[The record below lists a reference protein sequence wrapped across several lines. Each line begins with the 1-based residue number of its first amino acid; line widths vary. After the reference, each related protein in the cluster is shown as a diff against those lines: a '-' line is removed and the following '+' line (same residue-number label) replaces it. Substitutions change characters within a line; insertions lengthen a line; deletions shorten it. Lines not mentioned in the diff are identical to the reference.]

1 MKIVFL
7 DGYTTQKGDI
17 DDSCLYSLG
26 NYQMY
31 DRTMP
36 DQLEERVADA
46 DILITNK
53 FVIDSNSLAHLPNL
67 KYIVVAAT
75 GYNNIDIN
83 AVKDRNIPV
92 SNVVAYST
100 TSVVQQAFASLLEVL
115 NKPAYYHDQV
125 RNQRW
130 SSCPDFCFYDHSVRE
145 LSDMTLGIIGFGQ
158 IGSKMAAVAQA
169 FGMNVLAYSRT
180 EKTIP
185 NIQFVT
191 NLDQLW
197 SNSDVISLHLP
208 LSPQSKEM
216 INTASLMKMK
226 KNAILINTGRGP
238 LIAEADLA
246 NHLKSHPVFTA
257 ILDVL
262 TTEPPSA
269 ENPLVGLS
277 NCHITPH
284 IAWASAKARQNLV
297 NGIAQ
302 NITEFLSGSWI
313 NRVYEAV

>member
-7 DGYTTQKGDI
+7 DGYTTQKGDV
-17 DDSCLYSLG
+17 DDSCLYGLG

-31 DRTMP
+31 DRTAP
-36 DQLEERVADA
+36 NQLADRAADA

-53 FVIDSNSLAHLPNL
+53 FVIDDNALSVLPNL

-83 AVKDRNIPV
+83 AVKNRKIPV
-92 SNVVAYST
+92 SNVKGYST

-115 NKPAYYHDQV
+115 NKPTYYHDEV
-125 RNQRW
+125 RKQRW
-130 SSCPDFCFYDHSVRE
+130 SSCEDFCFFDHSIRE
-145 LSDMTLGIIGFGQ
+145 LSDMTLGIVGFGQ

-169 FGMNVLAYSRT
+169 FGMNVLASSRT
-180 EKTIP
+180 QKSIP
-185 NIQFVT
+185 NVQFVS

-197 SNSDVISLHLP
+197 SAADVISLHLP
-208 LSPQSKEM
+208 LSPESKEM

-238 LIAEADLA
+238 LIAEVDLA
-246 NHLKSHPVFTA
+246 NHLRSHPEFTA

-262 TTEPPSA
+262 THEPPSA
-269 ENPLVGLS
+269 ANPLIGLS
-277 NCHITPH
+277 NCFITPH

-302 NITEFLSGSWI
+302 NISEFVGGSWI
-313 NRVYEAV
+313 NRVYEGM